1 MVEAPARQVDGV
13 GVTGLVPETRQRGM
27 ARTSRYV
34 LLAVV
39 LLLSLLLRL
48 RFASVPLERDEGDYA
63 YIAWLIN
70 DGGVPYR
77 DAFDQKPPGVYFIYL
92 GFMKLFGFTTEG
104 LHFGLYG
111 WTLGT
116 ILFVYLVASRVL
128 SPVAGILAAAMFSV
142 GSISPAF
149 LGTAANTES
158 LMVLPLAAAAFLASA
173 VLAQRD
179 APLSRCLLCGLMV
192 GAATT
197 LKQVAVTDGAFF
209 ALVIVVATIQ
219 ARRTPQALLARVAA
233 VALGAAVA
241 WIPLLAYFAAKG
253 AVSNLLGDALL
264 HNLRYSSI
272 VPLSDYPENFFHTFR
287 LSLIPYIWPYMA
299 MALLGLVVM
308 ALRRGRGETEG
319 FVWWFVP
326 GWLLASFIGA
336 SVGGFFRQHYLL
348 QTLAPLALLAGYF
361 LDVATRR
368 VPSALVRGALCA
380 AAVVLP
386 LVLNV
391 RTFFVY
397 SPDQLSNVIYPGNP
411 FVESK
416 RVADLVRRQTAPAD
430 KVLIVGSEPKI
441 LFYAQRH
448 SASRYILTYPLM
460 MDLEGAAERQVE
472 MVAEAEAARPPLVVV
487 VNVFASH
494 LAGPSTSGYLFERV
508 TALLERE
515 YVRIYPIDDSGVEG
529 GPPLQVFQRR
539 VEGAGAS

>member
-1 MVEAPARQVDGV
+1 MSGAATAPEIG
-13 GVTGLVPETRQRGM
+13 G
-27 ARTSRYV
+27 RTWRLTSQQV

-48 RFASVPLERDEGDYA
+48 RFVSVPLERDEGDYA

-70 DGGVPYR
+70 EGGVPYR

-104 LHFGLYG
+104 LHVGLYI

-116 ILFVYLVASRVL
+116 ILFVYLVGRRVL

-149 LGTAANTES
+149 LGTAVNTES
-158 LMVLPLAAAAFLASA
+158 LMVLPLAAAAFLAAA
-173 VLAQRD
+173 VLTQHD
-179 APLSRCLLCGLMV
+179 APLSRCLLCGLMIGV
-192 GAATT
+192 ATT

-209 ALVIVVATIQ
+209 AVVIVVATIR
-219 ARRTPQALLARVAA
+219 ARRPPRILVARLAML
-233 VALGAAVA
+233 ALGAVVA

-253 AVSNLLGDALL
+253 AVSNLFGDVLL
-264 HNLRYSSI
+264 HNLRYSSV
-272 VPLSDYPENFFHTFR
+272 VPLSDYPANLFR
-287 LSLIPYIWPYMA
+287 SMKLSLIPYVWPYLVMA
-299 MALLGLVVM
+299 FLGLLVTAM
-308 ALRRGRGETEG
+308 RRGEKTEG

-326 GWLLASFIGA
+326 GWLLTSFVGA
-336 SVGGFFRQHYLL
+336 SVGGFYRQHYLL

-368 VPSALVRGALCA
+368 LSSPLVRRALCT
-380 AAVVLP
+380 AAVALP
-386 LVLNV
+386 LAFNV

-397 SPDQLSNVIYPGNP
+397 GPDQLSAVLYPGNP

-416 RVADLVRRQTAPAD
+416 RVADLVRQQTSPTD
-430 KVLIVGSEPKI
+430 KVLIVGSEPQI

-460 MDLEGAAERQVE
+460 MDVDGAAERQVE
-472 MVAEAEAARPPLVVV
+472 MFAEAEVAQPPLVVV

-494 LAGPSTSGYLFERV
+494 LAGPWTSSYLFDHV
-508 TALLERE
+508 GALLEHD
-515 YVRIYPIDDSGVEG
+515 YVRIYPTEG
-529 GPPLQVFQRR
+529 SAAAASPPLQVFQRR
-539 VEGAGAS
+539 VPGTSAS